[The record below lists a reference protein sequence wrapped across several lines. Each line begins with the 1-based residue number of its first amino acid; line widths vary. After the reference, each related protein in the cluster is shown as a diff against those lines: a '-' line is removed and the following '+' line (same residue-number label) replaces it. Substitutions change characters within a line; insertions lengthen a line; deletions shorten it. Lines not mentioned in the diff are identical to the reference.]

1 MAGERPSAEPD
12 GRSHG
17 ENSGSLGLALPD
29 DVALE
34 LPPDASRE
42 EAAAIAA
49 AVGAHLRD
57 RAAAAAAA
65 AEEGKETWD
74 GRKWAFSGRIE
85 GTQERRVRVPDGA
98 PTDAWAASGRTDR
111 M

>member
-1 MAGERPSAEPD
+1 MAGERRTTDPENGVQGEDPD
-12 GRSHG
+12 PLG
-17 ENSGSLGLALPD
+17 EVLPD

-42 EAAAIAA
+42 EAAAIAV

-65 AEEGKETWD
+65 TEEEETWD

-85 GTQERRVRVPDGA
+85 GTQERRVRVPNGA